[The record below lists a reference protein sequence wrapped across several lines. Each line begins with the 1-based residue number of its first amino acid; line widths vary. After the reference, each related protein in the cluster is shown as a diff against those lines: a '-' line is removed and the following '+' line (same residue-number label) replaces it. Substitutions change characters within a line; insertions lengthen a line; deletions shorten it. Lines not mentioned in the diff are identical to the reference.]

1 MNSQDS
7 YQNFY
12 DPKTLAVMDRA
23 FAAIWTSVK
32 ADDPFRNYAH
42 DRELRLVIGAKLLN
56 LVGDGIVDPIRLR
69 QLTVESLSL
78 PCWSKWGSRLSR
90 CRSPNSSTR
99 SEGFKASWAITP
111 YWRGERSLP
120 HRRSDRNQL
129 LLVYWMTELATVARF

>member
-1 MNSQDS
+1 MNSRDS

-23 FAAIWTSVK
+23 FAAIWTAVK

-56 LVGDGIVDPIRLR
+56 LVGDGIIDPIRLR

-78 PCWSKWGSRLSR
+78 PC
-90 CRSPNSSTR
+90 
-99 SEGFKASWAITP
+99 
-111 YWRGERSLP
+111 
-120 HRRSDRNQL
+120 
-129 LLVYWMTELATVARF
+129 

>member
-1 MNSQDS
+1 MNSQKS

-23 FAAIWTSVK
+23 FAAIWTAVK

-56 LVGDGIVDPIRLR
+56 LVGDGIIDPIRLR

-78 PCWSKWGSRLSR
+78 PC
-90 CRSPNSSTR
+90 
-99 SEGFKASWAITP
+99 
-111 YWRGERSLP
+111 
-120 HRRSDRNQL
+120 
-129 LLVYWMTELATVARF
+129 

>member
-1 MNSQDS
+1 MNSQAP

-23 FAAIWTSVK
+23 FAAIWTDVK

-56 LVGDGIVDPIRLR
+56 LVAEGVIDPVRLR

-78 PCWSKWGSRLSR
+78 R
-90 CRSPNSSTR
+90 C
-99 SEGFKASWAITP
+99 
-111 YWRGERSLP
+111 
-120 HRRSDRNQL
+120 
-129 LLVYWMTELATVARF
+129 

>member
-1 MNSQDS
+1 MNSQNS

-23 FAAIWTSVK
+23 FAAIWTDVK

-56 LVGDGIVDPIRLR
+56 LVGDEINDPIRLR

-78 PCWSKWGSRLSR
+78 PC
-90 CRSPNSSTR
+90 
-99 SEGFKASWAITP
+99 
-111 YWRGERSLP
+111 
-120 HRRSDRNQL
+120 
-129 LLVYWMTELATVARF
+129 

>member
-1 MNSQDS
+1 MNSQES

-23 FAAIWTSVK
+23 FAAIWTAVK

-56 LVGDGIVDPIRLR
+56 LVGDGIIDPIRLR

-78 PCWSKWGSRLSR
+78 PC
-90 CRSPNSSTR
+90 
-99 SEGFKASWAITP
+99 
-111 YWRGERSLP
+111 
-120 HRRSDRNQL
+120 
-129 LLVYWMTELATVARF
+129 

>member
-23 FAAIWTSVK
+23 FAAIWTAVK

-56 LVGDGIVDPIRLR
+56 LVGDEIIDPIRLR

-78 PCWSKWGSRLSR
+78 PC
-90 CRSPNSSTR
+90 
-99 SEGFKASWAITP
+99 
-111 YWRGERSLP
+111 
-120 HRRSDRNQL
+120 
-129 LLVYWMTELATVARF
+129 

>member
-23 FAAIWTSVK
+23 FAAIWTDVK

-56 LVGDGIVDPIRLR
+56 LVAEGVIDPIRLR

-78 PCWSKWGSRLSR
+78 PC
-90 CRSPNSSTR
+90 
-99 SEGFKASWAITP
+99 
-111 YWRGERSLP
+111 
-120 HRRSDRNQL
+120 
-129 LLVYWMTELATVARF
+129 

>member
-1 MNSQDS
+1 MSSQDS

-23 FAAIWTSVK
+23 FAAIWTAVK

-56 LVGDGIVDPIRLR
+56 LVGDGIIDPIRLR

-78 PCWSKWGSRLSR
+78 PC
-90 CRSPNSSTR
+90 
-99 SEGFKASWAITP
+99 
-111 YWRGERSLP
+111 
-120 HRRSDRNQL
+120 
-129 LLVYWMTELATVARF
+129 

>member
-23 FAAIWTSVK
+23 FAAIWTDVK

-56 LVGDGIVDPIRLR
+56 LVRDGIIDPIRLR

-78 PCWSKWGSRLSR
+78 PC
-90 CRSPNSSTR
+90 
-99 SEGFKASWAITP
+99 
-111 YWRGERSLP
+111 
-120 HRRSDRNQL
+120 
-129 LLVYWMTELATVARF
+129 

>member
-23 FAAIWTSVK
+23 FAAIWTAVK
-32 ADDPFRNYAH
+32 ADDPFRNYAR

-56 LVGDGIVDPIRLR
+56 LVGDGIIDPIRLR

-78 PCWSKWGSRLSR
+78 PC
-90 CRSPNSSTR
+90 
-99 SEGFKASWAITP
+99 
-111 YWRGERSLP
+111 
-120 HRRSDRNQL
+120 
-129 LLVYWMTELATVARF
+129 

>member
-1 MNSQDS
+1 MNSQES

-23 FAAIWTSVK
+23 FAAIWTAVK

-56 LVGDGIVDPIRLR
+56 LVGDEIIDPIRLR

-78 PCWSKWGSRLSR
+78 PC
-90 CRSPNSSTR
+90 
-99 SEGFKASWAITP
+99 
-111 YWRGERSLP
+111 
-120 HRRSDRNQL
+120 
-129 LLVYWMTELATVARF
+129 